1 MTIPGKPRKPK
12 KLSKS
17 SPIRFYPILHLEK
30 RRKTP
35 RDVDRSISTEPT
47 KFELITWCEKT
58 LKAGGSKSLI
68 YNTRSSNFGGL
79 SNIRSFTRVPDWKVK
94 IAKGQD
100 ASAAY
105 SRSIYKLIPVRY
117 TAFTSDSNASSVAY
131 GTQTGSSLI
140 TSPNWTPLVDVAL
153 GKMKHKLN
161 GYVGNAQVLPPL
173 AESREIH
180 RLVRQINGLGLETV
194 KSLLAIKKTGG
205 KSVLKLFGDVW
216 LGFGFGVNPMLKD
229 IESAANAILAFQ
241 TRQDSRV
248 VIKGT
253 ASQDFRSGQKG
264 NPVGDNMAY
273 GANITVD
280 SAAYHVMG
288 VQIVAGVDLQIRSA
302 ASYSVVDHLGL
313 KISEIPSALWEL
325 TPYSWAFDYFFTVS
339 PWIDDMFF
347 TLPGVTKYI
356 TQSKKYQVTTDWMAR
371 AIPQAGI
378 SCSMGSSN
386 GLLQHVSFTRELLSS
401 LPVRSVRIKSMDE
414 IAKYGA
420 TKFLNLAS
428 VLAGRSSPR
437 L

>member
-1 MTIPGKPRKPK
+1 MTNKWKNRKVKIPKFQPV
-12 KLSKS
+12 
-17 SPIRFYPILHLEK
+17 RFYPILIPVK

-35 RDVDRSISTEPT
+35 RDVDRSITTEPT

-68 YNTRSSNFGGL
+68 YNTRTSNFGGV
-79 SNIRSFTRVPDWKVK
+79 SNVRTFTRVPDWRVK

-105 SRSIYKLIPVRY
+105 SRSIYKLFPVRY
-117 TAFTSDSNASSVAY
+117 SAQTSDVSATSVAY
-131 GTQTGSSLI
+131 GTQTGLSLI
-140 TSPNWTPLVDVAL
+140 AVPVWAPLVDRAL
-153 GKMKHKLN
+153 TQIKHKLN
-161 GYVGNAQVLPPL
+161 GYIGNAQVLPPL

-194 KSLLAIKKTGG
+194 KSLLAIKKTKG
-205 KSVLKLFGDVW
+205 KSALKLFGDVW

-229 IESAANAILAFQ
+229 IEKAANAILDYT
-241 TRQDSRV
+241 TRQDSHV

-253 ASQDFRSGQKG
+253 ASSDFHSGQKG
-264 NPVGDNMAY
+264 NPVGSNMAY

-280 SAAYHVMG
+280 SSAHHVAG
-288 VQIVAGVDLQIRSA
+288 VQIVAGIDLQLRTA
-302 ASYSVVDHLGL
+302 ASYSVTDHLGL
-313 KISEIPSALWEL
+313 EISEIPSALWEL
-325 TPYSWAFDYFFTVS
+325 TPYSWAVDYFVTVS

-356 TQSKKYQVTTDWMAR
+356 TQSKKYQVTTDWVAR
-371 AIPQAGI
+371 PIIQPGFT
-378 SCSMGSSN
+378 CSMNASP

-401 LPVRSVRIKSMDE
+401 LPSRSIRVKSTDE
-414 IAKYGA
+414 IAKYGV
-420 TKFLNLAS
+420 TKLLNLAS
-428 VLAGRSSPR
+428 ILAGRSSPR